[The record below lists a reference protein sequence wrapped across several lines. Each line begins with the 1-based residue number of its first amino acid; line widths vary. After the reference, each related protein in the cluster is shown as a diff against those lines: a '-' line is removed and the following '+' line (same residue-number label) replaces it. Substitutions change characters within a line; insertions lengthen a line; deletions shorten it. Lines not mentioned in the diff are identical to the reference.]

1 MILNEFSFDC
11 TLQLNEINSF
21 TSIVDIV
28 IVHAEEFRTFA
39 YMQSVYRSHL
49 KPIVI
54 CCLVAGTDSYQTG
67 TAATATADA
76 KTDVASS
83 LYDTGA

>member
-1 MILNEFSFDC
+1 LILNEFSFDC

-54 CCLVAGTDSYQTG
+54 CCLVAGTDSYQT
-67 TAATATADA
+67 TATADA